1 MENPPDQHD
10 ILTTTNNNVD
20 TSFSKDNR
28 NSSSRSWNGAAA
40 EKTAGMSSCE
50 EVVRNGGSQRAVK
63 SGNSSKT
70 NCSTAKSAR
79 MSTVTPIQ
87 STSSNCSQLQQQQSA
102 VNPPLA

>member
-50 EVVRNGGSQRAVK
+50 EVVRNGVVK
-63 SGNSSKT
+63 EQSKVEIL
-70 NCSTAKSAR
+70 AK
-79 MSTVTPIQ
+79 PIAPQPNPPECPQ
-87 STSSNCSQLQQQQSA
+87 SPPYSPHQAIVANFNNNSQL
-102 VNPPLA
+102 